1 MRFEELLHE
10 RGISRYY
17 LSKTSGVPWATLAD
31 IYSGKTRL
39 ERCNA
44 STLLKLS
51 KALDM
56 SLEELLEV
64 DNSPSPK
71 TADGKPARKNY
82 LESGLPDSIQKAIDD
97 YLQGEKDRVLHLDCL
112 SDELYGA
119 INSNLWGGRINE
131 EQADYLRKKYLYG
144 TEVNPYD

>member
-1 MRFEELLHE
+1 MRFEELLRE

-51 KALDM
+51 KTLDM
-56 SLEELLEV
+56 SFEELLQV
-64 DNSPSPK
+64 DNSPNPNV
-71 TADGKPARKNY
+71 TDGKPTNKSY
-82 LESGLPDSIQKAIDD
+82 LESGLPASIQKAIAE

-131 EQADYLRKKYLYG
+131 EQADYLREKYLYG
-144 TEVNPYD
+144 TEVNTDD

>member
-1 MRFEELLHE
+1 MRFEDILQE

-17 LSKTSGVPWATLAD
+17 LSKTSGVPWATLAN

-51 KALDM
+51 KALNI
-56 SLEELLEV
+56 SIEELLEV

-71 TADGKPARKNY
+71 AVDGKPARKNY
-82 LESGLPDSIQKAIDD
+82 LESGLPASIQKAIDD
-97 YLQGEKDRVLHLDCL
+97 YIQGEKDRVPYLDCL

-119 INSNLWGGRINE
+119 VNSNLWGGRINE
-131 EQADYLRKKYLYG
+131 
-144 TEVNPYD
+144 

>member
-1 MRFEELLHE
+1 MRFEELLRE

-17 LSKTSGVPWATLAD
+17 LSKISGVPWATLAD

-51 KALDM
+51 KTLDM
-56 SLEELLEV
+56 SLEELLQV
-64 DNSPSPK
+64 DNSPNPNV
-71 TADGKPARKNY
+71 AGGKPINKSY
-82 LESGLPDSIQKAIDD
+82 LESGLPASIQKAIAE

-131 EQADYLRKKYLYG
+131 EQADYLREKYLYG
-144 TEVNPYD
+144 TEVNIDD